1 MKKIT
6 SILCALLVFMGA
18 NATALAGSPVA
29 GKQVSTSAFVKAPA
43 LKLDKRD
50 ATPSVTRAAQAPAA
64 STLTSGTYYTTSGSF
79 YVSAG
84 SGWQDVT
91 SVMSSIEVTVNGTN
105 VSIAGLAYYFENGAI
120 HGTMDGNTITFANSQ
135 LVGTDEY
142 GDEFLVGSNDG
153 SAVAESIVFEYD
165 PTKKTLTAKNTFLV
179 ESVSATQVQPYAY
192 WYNAVF
198 SADEPE
204 APELVE
210 LPVGATVVEY
220 KMDYTNP
227 KDESAGS
234 KYINVAVAGDK
245 VYFQGMSQY
254 IPTSWVVGTKAGN
267 TITFAADQYM
277 GEYGSYGSSYFFV
290 NGETV
295 FTYDPAADTYS
306 ATGEIYGVLG
316 GSYYDGRYKNP
327 VLSKA
332 EQADLDH
339 PIEVAITSANSEYS
353 DYYGDIIYT
362 LSNASGDSTFVFDID
377 LGGSQ
382 KDVTPGKTYT
392 LDDMYTS
399 VSYTYVKI
407 GSTKTAI
414 KSVEFVK
421 TKDAQGLPNIEAT
434 VVDNDL
440 NVYHLV
446 YAFKATGEQVN
457 LFMNTPMAVPQR
469 YEDGTWEVYCT
480 TEAGDTVVAFVY
492 YSDKATSPAGTF
504 TEADLMLEYSGIKL
518 NGTTLTVVVANI
530 TVTDTDERI
539 DVTGTV
545 IADNG
550 VQYNIQM
557 FFIKPVASS
566 QETISSNELTIDAAY
581 FDWYGII
588 TFEASDAN
596 NAISLTVNANGK
608 GAQMAG
614 EYAAGTDFNGT
625 VTPTN
630 GIETEIYSGSI
641 VIAVA
646 DNGDVTLTGTVLG
659 ANNIEYTLNLKYIK
673 PEAIVNN
680 IEITAVDITKGNNY
694 VRYTLSNADYYF
706 FFKISLASGEDVESG
721 KTYTFADDMGA
732 DIYTSY
738 GMDKSYNYIDYAS
751 ATFVKTVSASQIKI
765 EVSIVDVDG
774 NTWNLSYT
782 EPVPTAVDAINAE
795 NNAVKRIVNGQV
807 VIEKNGVFYNILG
820 TEIK

>member
-6 SILCALLVFMGA
+6 SILCALLVFLGA
-18 NATALAGSPVA
+18 NATARVGSPVA
-29 GKQVSTSAFVKAPA
+29 GKQVSTAAFVKAPA
-43 LKLDKRD
+43 LKLDKTD
-50 ATPSVTRAAQAPAA
+50 ATPSVTRAHQAPAA
-64 STLTSGTYYTTSGSF
+64 SSLTSGTYYTASGSF
-79 YVSAG
+79 YVSA
-84 SGWQDVT
+84 SSSWQDKT
-91 SVMSSIEVTVNGTN
+91 SAMPSIEVTVNGTN
-105 VSIAGLAYYFENGAI
+105 VTITGLAYYFENGAI
-120 HGTMDGNTITFANSQ
+120 QGTMDGNTITFANSQ
-135 LVGTDEY
+135 LIGTDEY

-153 SAVAESIVFEYD
+153 EAVAESIVFEYD
-165 PTKKTLTAKNTFLV
+165 PTKKTLTAKNTYLV
-179 ESVSATQVQPYAY
+179 ESASATAVQPYAY

-198 SADEPE
+198 SADEP
-204 APELVE
+204 ATPELVE

-234 KYINVAVAGDK
+234 TYINVAVAGDK

-267 TITFAADQYM
+267 TITFASDQYM
-277 GEYGSYGSSYFFV
+277 GTYSTYSSYFFN
-290 NGETV
+290 NGETA

-332 EQADLDH
+332 GSADLDH

-353 DYYGDIIYT
+353 ETYSETIYT
-362 LSNASGDSTFVFDID
+362 LSNASGDSIFVFDIM
-377 LGGSQ
+377 LPKSQ

-392 LDDMYTS
+392 LEDMYTS
-399 VSYTYVKI
+399 VSYSYVKI
-407 GSTKTAI
+407 GSTKTAL

-421 TKDAQGLPNIEAT
+421 TKDAQGLPRIEAT

-457 LFMNTPMAVPQR
+457 LFLNTPMAVPQR
-469 YEDGTWEVYCT
+469 YEDGTWEVYCK

-504 TEADLMLEYSGIKL
+504 TEDDMMLEYSGIKL
-518 NGTTLTVVVANI
+518 NGTTFHVIKANI

-566 QETISSNELTIDAAY
+566 QETISSNELTINAAY

-614 EYAAGTDFNGT
+614 EYVAGTDFNGT

-646 DNGDVTLTGTVLG
+646 ENGDVTLTGTVLG

-680 IEITAVDITKGNNY
+680 IEITAVDITQGSGF

-732 DIYTSY
+732 DTYTSY

-774 NTWNLSYT
+774 NTWNLTYT
-782 EPVPTAVDAINAE
+782 EPVPTAVDAIKAE

>member
-6 SILCALLVFMGA
+6 SILCALLVFLGA
-18 NATALAGSPVA
+18 NATARVGSPVV
-29 GKQVSTSAFVKAPA
+29 GKQVSTAAFVKAPA
-43 LKLDKRD
+43 LKLDKTG
-50 ATPSVTRAAQAPAA
+50 ATPSVMRAPQAPAA
-64 STLTSGTYYTTSGSF
+64 NTLTSGTYYTASGSF
-79 YVSAG
+79 YNNTA
-84 SGWQDVT
+84 SGWQDAT
-91 SVMSSIEVTVNGTN
+91 SGMSSIEVTVNGTN
-105 VSIAGLAYYFENGAI
+105 VTITGLAYWFKDGAI
-120 HGTMDGNTITFANSQ
+120 HGTMDGNTITFANGQ
-135 LVGTDEY
+135 LVGADED

-153 SAVAESIVFEYD
+153 ETVAESIVFVYD
-165 PTKKTLTAKNTFLV
+165 PTKKTLTAQNTFLA
-179 ESVSATQVQPYAY
+179 ESASATALKPYAY

-204 APELVE
+204 TPELVE
-210 LPVGATVVEY
+210 LPTGATVVEY
-220 KMDYTNP
+220 KMAYTNP
-227 KDESAGS
+227 KDDSAGS
-234 KYINVAVAGDK
+234 TYINVAVAGDK

-267 TITFAADQYM
+267 TITFAADQYV
-277 GEYGSYGSSYFFV
+277 GEYDSYSSYFFA

-316 GSYYDGRYKNP
+316 GQYYDGRYKNP

-332 EQADLDH
+332 GSADMDH
-339 PIEVAITSANSEYS
+339 PIEIAITSANSEYS
-353 DYYGDIIYT
+353 ERYSETIYT
-362 LSNASGDSTFVFDID
+362 LSNASGDSIFVFDIM
-377 LGGSQ
+377 LPSSQ
-382 KDVTPGKTYT
+382 TDVTPGKTYT
-392 LDDMYTS
+392 LEDMYTS
-399 VSYTYVKI
+399 VSYTYVMI
-407 GSTKTAI
+407 GNTKTAL

-421 TKDAQGLPNIEAT
+421 TMDAQGLPRIEAT

-457 LFMNTPMAVPQR
+457 LFMNTPMLVPQR
-469 YEDGTWEVYCT
+469 YEDGTWEVYCA
-480 TEAGDTVVAFVY
+480 TEAKDTVVAFVY
-492 YSDKATSPAGTF
+492 YSDNATSPAGTF
-504 TEADLMLEYSGIKL
+504 TEGDLMDEYSGIKL
-518 NGTTLTVVVANI
+518 NGTAFHVIKANI
-530 TVTDTDERI
+530 TVTDTNERI

-550 VQYNIQM
+550 VQYNIRM
-557 FFIKPVASS
+557 FFLKPQATA
-566 QETISSNELTIDAAY
+566 QETISANDLTINADY
-581 FDWYGII
+581 FDWLGVI

-596 NAISLTVNANGK
+596 NAIRLNVNANGK

-614 EYAAGTDFNGT
+614 AYVAGTDFNGT
-625 VTPTN
+625 VTPTD

-646 DNGDVTLTGTVLG
+646 ENGDVTLTGTVLG
-659 ANNIEYTLNLKYIK
+659 ANSIEYTLNLKYIK
-673 PEAIVNN
+673 PEPIVNN
-680 IEITAVDITKGNNY
+680 IEITAVDTTQRSGL
-694 VRYTLSNADYYF
+694 VRYILSNADYDFYF
-706 FFKISLASGEDVESG
+706 TINLASGEDVESG

-732 DIYTSY
+732 DTYTSF
-738 GMDKSYNYIDYAS
+738 GMDKSHNYIDYAS
-751 ATFVKTVSASQIKI
+751 ATFVKTVSESQIKI

-774 NTWNLSYT
+774 NTWNLTYT